1 MSCRRRRGRIARLEI
16 LCVDERVGNSGA
28 GRYAA
33 EIERNIHIV
42 AVRLLDDKGRGRGC
56 PEQDVRRTVQDV
68 GILGLRGDEYE
79 HIAEGEQGLQV
90 GDVRADNLHG
100 NEDAAR

>member
-1 MSCRRRRGRIARLEI
+1 MTKGVFAMRFSFMFGSSQNWF
-16 LCVDERVGNSGA
+16 DGA
-28 GRYAA
+28 GS
-33 EIERNIHIV
+33 
-42 AVRLLDDKGRGRGC
+42 RGRGC

-68 GILGLRGDEYE
+68 GILGLRGDEYK